1 MNGFLNWK
9 SRNISFTGNDL
20 SYIIYM
26 KEYTVYVHK
35 NLKNDKYYVGSTS
48 QNPSYRWNNGKGY
61 QSQPKMWKDIQNS
74 DWNKDWVHG
83 ILGKFDNKQDALK
96 YEAFLIAMLDS
107 VNNGYN
113 TSAFDN
119 YKYKR
124 TEESKKKMSESR
136 TGEKSYWYGKHHSGE
151 TKNKISASL
160 TGKHNSPQK
169 SVLQFSKE
177 GDFIAE
183 YSSIHEAECKTG
195 CNKGHICECCK
206 GKLKSTGG
214 YIWSYAS

>member
-1 MNGFLNWK
+1 MH
-9 SRNISFTGNDL
+9 
-20 SYIIYM
+20 
-26 KEYTVYVHK
+26 TVYIHK
-35 NLKNDKYYVGSTS
+35 NLKNEKYYVGCTS

-61 QSQPKMWKDIQNS
+61 QSQPKMWKDIQESN
-74 DWNKDWVHG
+74 WNTDWVHG
-83 ILGKFDNKQDALK
+83 ILGKFENKKDALN

-107 VNNGYN
+107 VDNGYN

-124 TEESKKKMSESR
+124 TEETKRRMSESQ
-136 TGEKSYWYGKHHSGE
+136 TGEKSYWYGKHHSE
-151 TKNKISASL
+151 DTKNKISASL

-206 GKLKSTGG
+206 GKLKTTGG
-214 YIWSYAS
+214 YVWRYAS